1 MRFYENPKK
10 TYENREKQRSYYIPA
25 GNAEYKLLNGEWDFA
40 FFADSDF
47 ATEPEKWDKISVPS
61 CWQILGYENPNYTN
75 INYPF
80 LCDMPYVPNVNPMGV
95 YQRKFSVE
103 NIENDHYVVLEGVA
117 TCAVLYINGEY
128 VGFTQGSHLQ
138 AEFDITKFV
147 KKGENTIRVN
157 VYKWCAGSY
166 MEDQDFFRFNG
177 IFRDVYVLSRPK
189 GHIKDIDI
197 KTEKNKRVVVKADK
211 EAKMTLLDKDTVI
224 GEKTGKKCVFEV
236 ENPKLWNAEA
246 PYLYTLKIECAGE
259 VITQKV
265 GIRTISVSKKK
276 EFLINGTP
284 VKLKGINHHDSTPN
298 NGWCMT
304 DDEILEDLKLIKS
317 LNMNCVRTSHYPPH
331 PKFLEYCD
339 ELGLYVVLECDNE
352 THGILRR
359 KANVGYSY
367 DMEENAWPMNH
378 PDWKNEHVNRM
389 ERTYMRDRNHA
400 SVIMWSA
407 GNECGFGENGIA
419 MCEYIRSVDKE
430 RLFHAESAT
439 GLGMHQYTDVFS
451 KMYPELH
458 DLVKFIDDKEI
469 DIPVYLC
476 EYSHAM
482 GNGPGDV
489 WEYMELVHKYPKF
502 IGGCVW
508 EWCDHTVI
516 VDGVQKYGGDFEGEL
531 THDENFCCDGLVF
544 SDRSFKAGTYEV
556 KNAYLP
562 IRFEFKNG
570 KLRITN
576 HFDFT
581 SFSDYIVNYKIRIDG
596 ITVEE
601 KNLSLDL
608 APKKSTTVI
617 TDTNPNE
624 CRLGASIDVTLIDPD
639 GVELG
644 TLSQIIECKKIASQ
658 KDNSPAVLTED
669 AHYVYASGDGFKYRF
684 NKQRAGFDSIVINGE
699 EHLVAPMK
707 IGMFSAIIDNHRGLI
722 PLWSNQNIW
731 QGENLDVAFTNVRG
745 VTVKGNTIVAECAYG
760 GVSRLPVFIYKLKA
774 TVFANGRVAF
784 ELTGDVRKEAI
795 WLPRLGFEI
804 ALDKKYQEFKYFG
817 EGPLESYVDMHHH
830 ARQDFFVSDV
840 DAEYVN
846 YVRPQDHGYHSRT
859 VEAEIGGLK
868 FTGKNSFNLNV
879 SKYSIDQLWKAKHT
893 DEIGESY
900 ATHVRIDYKF
910 SGIGSGSC
918 GPWTHPKYRFND
930 KKIKFAFDMEIK

>member
-10 TYENREKQRSYYIPA
+10 TYENREKQRSYYIPT

-40 FFADSDF
+40 YFADSDF
-47 ATEPEKWDKISVPS
+47 ATEPEKWDKITVPS

-75 INYPF
+75 INYPY

-103 NIENDHYVVLEGVA
+103 NIENDHYVVFEGVSS
-117 TCAVLYINGEY
+117 CAVLYINGEY

-147 KKGENTIRVN
+147 KKGENIIRVN

-177 IFRDVYVLSRPK
+177 IFRDIYVLSRPK

-197 KTEKNKRVVVKADK
+197 KTEKNKRVIVKADK

-265 GIRTISVSKKK
+265 GIRTISVSKKN
-276 EFLINGTP
+276 ELLINGTP

-304 DDEILEDLKLIKS
+304 DEEILNDLKLIKS

-359 KANVGYSY
+359 RANVGYSY

-581 SFSDYIVNYKIRIDG
+581 SFSEYTVNYKIRIDG

-601 KNLSLDL
+601 KDLSLDL

-624 CRLGASIDVTLIDPD
+624 CKLGASIDVTLIDPD

>member
-40 FFADSDF
+40 YFADSDF

-75 INYPF
+75 INYPY
-80 LCDMPYVPNVNPMGV
+80 LCDMPYVPNINPMGV
-95 YQRKFSVE
+95 YQKTFLVE
-103 NIENDHYVVLEGVA
+103 NVENDHYVVFEGVSS
-117 TCAVLYINGEY
+117 CAVLYINGEY

-276 EFLINGTP
+276 ELLINGTP

-562 IRFEFKNG
+562 VRFEFKNG

-581 SFSDYIVNYKIRIDG
+581 SFSEYTVNYKIRIDG

-624 CRLGASIDVTLIDPD
+624 CKLGASIDVTLIDPD

-731 QGENLDVAFTNVRG
+731 QGENLDKSFTNVRK

-804 ALDKKYQEFKYFG
+804 ALNKKYQEFKYFG

>member
-40 FFADSDF
+40 YFADSDF

-75 INYPF
+75 INYPY
-80 LCDMPYVPNVNPMGV
+80 LCDMPYVPNINPMGV
-95 YQRKFSVE
+95 YQKTFLVE
-103 NIENDHYVVLEGVA
+103 NVENDHYVVFEGVSS
-117 TCAVLYINGEY
+117 CAVLYINGEY

-211 EAKMTLLDKDTVI
+211 EAKMTLLDKDTII

-265 GIRTISVSKKK
+265 GIRTISVSKKN
-276 EFLINGTP
+276 ELLINGTP

-562 IRFEFKNG
+562 VRFEFKNG

-581 SFSDYIVNYKIRIDG
+581 SFSEYTVNYKIRIDG

-624 CRLGASIDVTLIDPD
+624 CKLGASIDVTLIDPD

-731 QGENLDVAFTNVRG
+731 QGENLDKSFTNVRK

-804 ALDKKYQEFKYFG
+804 ALNKKYQEFKYFG

>member
-10 TYENREKQRSYYIPA
+10 TYENREKQRSYYIPE
-25 GNAEYKLLNGEWDFA
+25 GNAKYTSLNGEWSFA
-40 FFADSDF
+40 YFADSDF
-47 ATEPEKWDKISVPS
+47 ATEPQSWDTITVPS

-75 INYPF
+75 INYPY
-80 LCDMPYVPNVNPMGV
+80 LCDMPYVPNINPMGV
-95 YQRKFSVE
+95 YERKFEVE
-103 NIENDHYVVLEGVA
+103 NTENDHYVVFEGVSS
-117 TCAVLYINGEY
+117 CAVLYINGEY

-138 AEFDITKFV
+138 AEFDVSKFV
-147 KKGENTIRVN
+147 KNGENTIRVN

-197 KTEKNKRVVVKADK
+197 RTEKNKRIVVKTDAQATVKLYDTD
-211 EAKMTLLDKDTVI
+211 TLI
-224 GEKTGKKCVFEV
+224 GEQTGTKCIFELT
-236 ENPKLWNAEA
+236 NPKLWNAEA

-265 GIRTISVSKKK
+265 GVRTISVSKKY
-276 EFLINGTP
+276 ELLINGTP

-304 DDEILEDLKLIKS
+304 DEEILEDLKLIKS

-389 ERTYMRDRNHA
+389 ERTYMRDKNHA
-400 SVIMWSA
+400 SVIMWSV
-407 GNECGFGENGIA
+407 GNECGFGANGIA
-419 MCEYIRSVDKE
+419 MSEYIHKHDKQ

-439 GLGMHQYTDVFS
+439 GLGMHEYTDVFS

-458 DLVKFIDDKEI
+458 DLVKWLDTKEFKLPI
-469 DIPVYLC
+469 YLC

-489 WEYMELVHKYPKF
+489 WAYMELVHKYPQF
-502 IGGCVW
+502 IGGCIW

-544 SDRSFKAGTYEV
+544 SDRSFKAGTYEA
-556 KNAYLP
+556 KMAYLP
-562 IRFEFKNG
+562 LRFEFKNG
-570 KLRITN
+570 KLKITN

-581 SFSDYIVNYKIRIDG
+581 SFSQYTVNYKIRIDG
-596 ITVEE
+596 ITVED
-601 KNLSLDL
+601 KSLSLDI
-608 APKKSTTVI
+608 APKKSATIV
-617 TDTNPNE
+617 TDTNPTV
-624 CRLGASIDVTLIDPD
+624 CKLGASVDVTLIAPD
-639 GVELG
+639 GTELG
-644 TLSQIIECKKIASQ
+644 TLSQIIECKKLTEQ
-658 KDNSPAVLTED
+658 KDTTPIALTED
-669 AHYVYASGDGFKYRF
+669 VHYVYAEGEGFKYRF
-684 NKQRAGFDSIVINGE
+684 NKHRAGFDSLVINGE

-707 IGMFSAIIDNHRGLI
+707 VGMFSAIIDNHRGLI
-722 PLWSNQNIW
+722 PLWSNQNVW
-731 QGENLDVAFTNVRG
+731 QGENLDKSFTNVRR
-745 VTVKGNTIVAECAYG
+745 VTVKRNTIVAECAYG
-760 GVSRLPVFIYKLKA
+760 GVSRLPVFTYKLKA
-774 TVFANGRVAF
+774 TIFASGRVSF
-784 ELTGDVRKEAI
+784 ELTGDVREEVI
-795 WLPRLGFEI
+795 WLPRLGIEF
-804 ALDKKYQEFKYFG
+804 ALDKKYQDFKYFG

-830 ARQDFFVSDV
+830 ARLDYFASNV
-840 DAEYVN
+840 DLEYVN

-859 VEAEIGGLK
+859 VEAQIGSLK
-868 FTGKNSFNLNV
+868 FVGKNTFNFNA

-893 DEIGESY
+893 DEIGDSY

>member
-10 TYENREKQRSYYIPA
+10 TYENREKQRAYYIPCA
-25 GNAEYKLLNGEWDFA
+25 EAEYKSLNGEWDFA
-40 FFADSDF
+40 YFADSDF

-75 INYPF
+75 INYPY
-80 LCDMPYVPNVNPMGV
+80 LCDMPYVPNINPMGV
-95 YQRKFSVE
+95 YQKTFLVE
-103 NIENDHYVVLEGVA
+103 NVENDHYVVFEGVSS
-117 TCAVLYINGEY
+117 CAVLYINGEY

-138 AEFDITKFV
+138 AEFDVTKFV

-197 KTEKNKRVVVKADK
+197 KTEKNKRIVVKADK
-211 EAKMTLLDKDTVI
+211 EAKMTLLDKDAVI

-265 GIRTISVSKKK
+265 GIRTISVSKKN
-276 EFLINGTP
+276 ELLINGTP
-284 VKLKGINHHDSTPN
+284 IKLKGINHHDSTPN

-407 GNECGFGENGIA
+407 GNECGFGENGVA
-419 MCEYIRSVDKE
+419 MCNYIRSVDKE

-562 IRFEFKNG
+562 LRFEFKNG
-570 KLRITN
+570 KLKITN
-576 HFDFT
+576 YYDFT
-581 SFSDYIVNYKIRIDG
+581 NLSDYKIVYKVRVDG

-601 KNLSLDL
+601 KELKLDL
-608 APKKSTTVI
+608 APKKSATVI
-617 TDTNPNE
+617 TDANPSE
-624 CRLGASIDVTLIDPD
+624 CKLGASVDVALYDPN
-639 GVELG
+639 GVLLG
-644 TLSQIIECKKIASQ
+644 ELSQIIDCKKIREE
-658 KDNSPAVLTED
+658 KDKTPLALTED
-669 AHYVYASGDGFKYRF
+669 AHFVYANGDNFKYRF
-684 NKQRAGFDSIVINGE
+684 NKQQAGFDSIVINGE

-722 PLWSNQNIW
+722 PLWSNQNVW
-731 QGENLDVAFTNVRG
+731 QGENLDKSFTNVRK

-760 GVSRLPVFIYKLKA
+760 GVSRLPVFVYKVKA
-774 TVFANGRVAF
+774 SVFANGRVAF
-784 ELTGDVRKEAI
+784 ELTGDVREEVI

-804 ALDKKYQEFKYFG
+804 ALNKKYQEFKYFG

-840 DAEYVN
+840 DTEYVN
-846 YVRPQDHGYHSRT
+846 YVRPQDHGYHSKT

-868 FTGKNSFNLNV
+868 FVGKDTFNFNA

-893 DEIGESY
+893 DEIGDSF

>member
-10 TYENREKQRSYYIPA
+10 TYENREKQRAYYIPR

-40 FFADSDF
+40 YFADSDF
-47 ATEPEKWDKISVPS
+47 ATEPEKWDKIPVPS

-75 INYPF
+75 INYPY
-80 LCDMPYVPNVNPMGV
+80 LCDMPYVPNINPMGV
-95 YQRKFSVE
+95 YQKTFSVE
-103 NIENDHYVVLEGVA
+103 DVENDHYVVFEGVSS
-117 TCAVLYINGEY
+117 CAVLYINGKY

-138 AEFDITKFV
+138 SEFDVTKFV

-177 IFRDVYVLSRPK
+177 IFRDIYVLSRPK
-189 GHIKDIDI
+189 GHIKDVDV
-197 KTEKNKRVVVKADK
+197 KTEKNKRVVVRVDK
-211 EAKMTLLDKDTVI
+211 EAKVTLFDGDTVI
-224 GEKTGKKCVFEV
+224 GEKIGKKCVFEV
-236 ENPKLWNAEA
+236 ENPKLWNAEN

-259 VITQKV
+259 IITQKV

-276 EFLINGTP
+276 ELLINGVP

-331 PKFLEYCD
+331 PKFLDYCD

-400 SVIMWSA
+400 SIIMWSV

-430 RLFHAESAT
+430 RLFHAESAS
-439 GLGMHQYTDVFS
+439 GLGMHQYTDVYS
-451 KMYPELH
+451 RMYPELH
-458 DLVKFIDDKEI
+458 DIVRWLENKEF
-469 DIPVYLC
+469 DIPIYLC

-489 WEYMELVHKYPKF
+489 WDYMELVHKYPQF
-502 IGGCVW
+502 VGGCIW
-508 EWCDHTVI
+508 EWCDHTVV

-531 THDENFCCDGLVF
+531 THDGNFCCDGLVF
-544 SDRSFKAGTYEV
+544 SDRSFKAGTYEA

-581 SFSDYIVNYKIRIDG
+581 SFRDYTVNYKIRVDG

-601 KNLSLDL
+601 RNLSLDL
-608 APKKSTTVI
+608 APKKSTTVV
-617 TDTNPNE
+617 TDSNPNE
-624 CRLGASIDVTLIDPD
+624 CRLGASIDVTLVDPS

-644 TLSQIIECKKIASQ
+644 TLSQIIECKRLICQ

-669 AHYVYASGDGFKYRF
+669 AHYVYASGAGFKYRF
-684 NKQRAGFDSIVINGE
+684 NKQKAGFDSIVVNGE
-699 EHLVAPMK
+699 EHLVAPMR

-722 PLWSNQNIW
+722 PLWSNQNVW
-731 QGENLDVAFTNVRG
+731 QGENLDVTFTNVRK
-745 VTVKGNTIVAECAYG
+745 VSVKNNTIIAECAYG
-760 GVSRLPVFIYKLKA
+760 GVSRLPVFVYNLKA
-774 TVFANGRVAF
+774 TIFANGRVAF
-784 ELTGDVRKEAI
+784 DLTGDVRKDAI
-795 WLPRLGFEI
+795 WLPRLGFEF

-830 ARQDFFVSDV
+830 ARQDFFVSDA
-840 DAEYVN
+840 DTEYVN
-846 YVRPQDHGYHSRT
+846 YVRPQDHGYHSKT

-868 FTGKNSFNLNV
+868 FTGKNTFNLNV
-879 SKYSIDQLWKAKHT
+879 SKYSIDQLWKANHT

-918 GPWTHPKYRFND
+918 GPWTNPKYRFND
-930 KKIKFAFDMEIK
+930 KKVKFAFDMEIK

>member
-10 TYENREKQRSYYIPA
+10 TYENREKQRAYYIPCA
-25 GNAEYKLLNGEWDFA
+25 EAEYKSLNGEWDFA
-40 FFADSDF
+40 YFADSDF

-75 INYPF
+75 INYPY
-80 LCDMPYVPNVNPMGV
+80 LCDMPYVPNINPMGV
-95 YQRKFSVE
+95 YQKTFLVE
-103 NIENDHYVVLEGVA
+103 NVENDHYVVFEGVSS
-117 TCAVLYINGEY
+117 CAVLYINGEY

-236 ENPKLWNAEA
+236 ENPKLWNTEN

-259 VITQKV
+259 IITQRV

-276 EFLINGTP
+276 ELLINGTP

-304 DDEILEDLKLIKS
+304 DEEILNDLKLIKS

-624 CRLGASIDVTLIDPD
+624 CKLGASIDVTLIDPD

-804 ALDKKYQEFKYFG
+804 ALNKKYQEFKYFG